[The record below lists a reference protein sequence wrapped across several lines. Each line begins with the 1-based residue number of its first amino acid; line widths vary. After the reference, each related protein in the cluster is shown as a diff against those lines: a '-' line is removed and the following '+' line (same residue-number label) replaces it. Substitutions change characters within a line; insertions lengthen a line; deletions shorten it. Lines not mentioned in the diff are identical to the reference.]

1 MRRFVLVLVMMILA
15 FQSTWAAAANLCAH
29 EQGGGGHFGHHEHRH
44 IAASTADDSAADE
57 GGTGGYH
64 ADCATC
70 HGHCSSAA
78 TSIVRWAS
86 AAVEDA
92 PAASRYLRHAPDRS
106 PDNPLRPPSTHL
118 A

>member
-29 EQGGGGHFGHHEHRH
+29 EQGDSGHFGHHEHRH
-44 IAASTADDSAADE
+44 TATPGADQGVPDE
-57 GGTGGYH
+57 GSTGSYH

-70 HGHCSSAA
+70 HAHCSSAA
-78 TSIVRWAS
+78 TSIVRWTS
-86 AAVEDA
+86 AAIESA
-92 PAASRYLRHAPDRS
+92 PGMSRYLRHAPDRS
-106 PDNPLRPPSTHL
+106 PDNPLRPPTTRL